1 MMGIFSKLNF
11 RAVHEAYCHVT
22 AVNFL
27 AELSCLIFDAAN
39 EPTQTVQIG
48 TYVDRAAQE
57 ITNSIFLLTN
67 GSGMNHAAGLSR
79 LSEISSSYKRVL
91 RIEFGKEAQVVLV
104 TKYCWEHFN
113 VTSEKVVQAVYNG
126 YLSLSASDAMMLI
139 DKNEKR
145 MQDAAHKFAKRN
157 EDYIHSLEEKIKA
170 KEASYRH
177 YQNNVADE
185 IKNTQRP
192 GFKERDDRA
201 VHRRAPIDEI
211 NNTQRPGFIERDD
224 RAVHRRAPIDEPKS
238 VGASPD
244 EKQSKDIEPP
254 LSLGDNYYLLRCP
267 KCRQK
272 ISVQIHTI
280 VTAYCPTCL
289 YSWEQSI
296 G

>member
-1 MMGIFSKLNF
+1 
-11 RAVHEAYCHVT
+11 
-22 AVNFL
+22 
-27 AELSCLIFDAAN
+27 
-39 EPTQTVQIG
+39 
-48 TYVDRAAQE
+48 
-57 ITNSIFLLTN
+57 
-67 GSGMNHAAGLSR
+67 
-79 LSEISSSYKRVL
+79 
-91 RIEFGKEAQVVLV
+91 
-104 TKYCWEHFN
+104 
-113 VTSEKVVQAVYNG
+113 
-126 YLSLSASDAMMLI
+126 
-139 DKNEKR
+139 

-177 YQNNVADE
+177 YQNNIADE

-238 VGASPD
+238 VGASPE